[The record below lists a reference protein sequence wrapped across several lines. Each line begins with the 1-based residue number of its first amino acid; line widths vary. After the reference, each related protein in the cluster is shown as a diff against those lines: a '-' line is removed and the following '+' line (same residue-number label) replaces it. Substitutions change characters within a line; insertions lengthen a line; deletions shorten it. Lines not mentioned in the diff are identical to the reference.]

1 MTKSHAK
8 FIIIGAGLSGLTTAY
23 ELLKSGEENFLI
35 LEGRKRIGGRIRTKD
50 NIDLGA
56 TWFQAYHSH
65 LMQLVDDLS
74 LQKFDQYSKGK
85 SVLIYNTMAPPHIF
99 ESDPNTPSANR
110 VAGGSMALINALSQS
125 LKDKIIINTK
135 VTGVSEAEDAITIET
150 DSGQFSCEKVIVT
163 LPPKIAAQIS
173 YTPELSEPLI
183 DAMKKTHTWMS
194 NAIKVGI
201 TYQSAFWRGQGLS
214 GTVIGQAGPVTE
226 LYDHTDDSQSKYS
239 LMGFVNEALRDES
252 SENRKERI
260 LSYLEKH
267 LGSQVREYL
276 NYYEKDWSH
285 DKYTTE
291 ELTPIYMS
299 TQYGNPLF
307 QDFYMDGKVL
317 FSGAET
323 SPVYGGYMEGA
334 VYSGLNSAQKLLNY
348 KSLNNQ

>member
-1 MTKSHAK
+1 MSKPHAK

-23 ELLKSGEENFLI
+23 ELLKQGEENFLI

-56 TWFQAYHSH
+56 TWFQGYHSN

-74 LQKFDQYSKGK
+74 LEKFDQYSAGK

-110 VAGGSMALINALSQS
+110 IAGGSIALINALSQS
-125 LKDKIIINTK
+125 LKEKIILNTT
-135 VTGVSEAEDAITIET
+135 VTDVSEATDSITIDT
-150 DSGQFSCEKVIVT
+150 DRGQFYCEKVIVT
-163 LPPKIAAQIS
+163 LPPRIAAQIS

-201 TYQSAFWRGQGLS
+201 TYQSAFWRDQGLS
-214 GTVIGQAGPVTE
+214 GTVIGQASPVIE
-226 LYDHTDDSQSKYS
+226 LYDHADETQSTYS

-252 SENRKERI
+252 SESRKERI
-260 LSYLEKH
+260 LGYLEKH

-276 NYYEKDWSH
+276 NYHEKDWSQ
-285 DKYTTE
+285 DKYTAG
-291 ELTPIYMS
+291 ELKPIYRAP
-299 TQYGNPLF
+299 QYGNALF

-348 KSLNNQ
+348 QSLNNQ